1 MQNFV
6 VYMSVFF
13 AGVTVTCSLFM
24 FLFGQKSIGTRFHA
38 LFFSYLA
45 LFLICLIL
53 EYTGVRY
60 MSDVIGRMQYYI
72 PIFFM
77 LFVAVQHTN
86 KFSMKY
92 LLFFLIPIP
101 VVYLNPHIL
110 FSILYHAVSWT
121 ILSFATIRLFGSAKQ
136 IPDEKKKKFNF
147 LVALLIGLSIVPFI
161 IINVVTLFIYKME
174 NPSLIMF
181 PPVIALTALL
191 DFYFSYKINF
201 LSLDHSY
208 YADIDFIQK
217 SMAFEKKTLIEKL
230 SAGLIHE
237 IKNPVTAIQSINQQ
251 LLSRIDSMDKESIIR
266 YLSVIASETDRIKD
280 LAETYLKN
288 FRSGKKGSGEII
300 NLKEIA
306 GSLITL
312 IKPELTKKNGV
323 ICIDKSCENTFFYC
337 NNSEFRQILINLI
350 YNALEADAKSITIS
364 AQSFVQTVEIFITDD
379 GKGVDPTV
387 KTEIFRPFYTTKM
400 EGTGLGLSISKEIL
414 NCYFGQLELY
424 QSSDSG
430 TIFKITL
437 PIGDS
442 SETDNS

>member
-1 MQNFV
+1 
-6 VYMSVFF
+6 
-13 AGVTVTCSLFM
+13 
-24 FLFGQKSIGTRFHA
+24 
-38 LFFSYLA
+38 
-45 LFLICLIL
+45 
-53 EYTGVRY
+53 
-60 MSDVIGRMQYYI
+60 
-72 PIFFM
+72 
-77 LFVAVQHTN
+77 
-86 KFSMKY
+86 
-92 LLFFLIPIP
+92 
-101 VVYLNPHIL
+101 
-110 FSILYHAVSWT
+110 
-121 ILSFATIRLFGSAKQ
+121 
-136 IPDEKKKKFNF
+136 
-147 LVALLIGLSIVPFI
+147 
-161 IINVVTLFIYKME
+161 ME

-237 IKNPVTAIQSINQQ
+237 IKNPITAIQSINQQ

-288 FRSGKKGSGEII
+288 FRSGTKGSGEII
-300 NLKEIA
+300 NLKEIS

-312 IKPELTKKNGV
+312 IKPELLKRNVV

>member
-13 AGVTVTCSLFM
+13 SGITVTCSLFM

-38 LFFSYLA
+38 LFFAYLA

-72 PIFFM
+72 PVFFM

-92 LLFFLIPIP
+92 LLFFLIPLP
-101 VVYLNPHIL
+101 FVFLNPHIL
-110 FSILYHAVSWT
+110 YSILYHAVSWT
-121 ILSFATIRLFGSAKQ
+121 ILSIATIRLFNSAKQ
-136 IPDEKKKKFNF
+136 ISNEQKKRFNF
-147 LVALLIGLSIVPFI
+147 LIALLIGLSIVPFI
-161 IINVVTLFIYKME
+161 IINIITWFIYKID
-174 NPSLIMF
+174 NPSLI
-181 PPVIALTALL
+181 I
-191 DFYFSYKINF
+191 F

-237 IKNPVTAIQSINQQ
+237 IKNPITAIQSINQQ

-266 YLSVIASETDRIKD
+266 YLSVIASETDRIKN

-288 FRSGKKGSGEII
+288 FRSGTKGSGEII
-300 NLKEIA
+300 NLKEIS

-312 IKPELTKKNGV
+312 IKPELLKRNVV
-323 ICIDKSCENTFFYC
+323 ICIDKSCENTFFY
-337 NNSEFRQILINLI
+337 
-350 YNALEADAKSITIS
+350 
-364 AQSFVQTVEIFITDD
+364 
-379 GKGVDPTV
+379 
-387 KTEIFRPFYTTKM
+387 
-400 EGTGLGLSISKEIL
+400 
-414 NCYFGQLELY
+414 
-424 QSSDSG
+424 
-430 TIFKITL
+430 
-437 PIGDS
+437 
-442 SETDNS
+442 